1 MQLGNAVRGWAKT
14 FELEISQAFVAARN
28 LPHLSAKEMTE
39 RAWVFSGPPMLVNR
53 GFQAACVPC
62 YVMSTQQKGGPKT
75 AF

>member
-14 FELEISQAFVAARN
+14 LEQEIRQAFVAGRN

-39 RAWVFSGPPMLVNR
+39 RASVFSGPPMLAKR
-53 GFQAACVPC
+53 SFQTACVLATL
-62 YVMSTQQKGGPKT
+62 YRRNKKGGPKT